1 MKPSTR
7 DWLVSLAE
15 RPGGDIL
22 AVQTLRNAIMAA
34 SVLASAAMVALMGVL
49 ATAHLH
55 PRAFGLVAAIALAAS
70 AAAAVAAM
78 VKMVRAGFE
87 CQMPGA
93 AWDALAHSLVAAL
106 RWITISAILLAA
118 ALAVAALSLMA

>member
-1 MKPSTR
+1 MKPSLR
-7 DWLVSLAE
+7 DWLMGLAN

-55 PRAFGLVAAIALAAS
+55 PRLFGIVAAMALAAS
-70 AAAAVAAM
+70 AAAAVAAI
-78 VKMVRAGFE
+78 VKLARAGFE
-87 CQMPGA
+87 CQMPGT

-106 RWITISAILLAA
+106 RWVSMSAALLAV
-118 ALAVAALSLMA
+118 ALAVAALSLLA

>member
-1 MKPSTR
+1 MKPPLR
-7 DWLVSLAE
+7 DWLVSLAD

-55 PRAFGLVAAIALAAS
+55 PRLFGTVAAIALAGSAS
-70 AAAAVAAM
+70 AAVAAM
-78 VKMVRAGFE
+78 VKLVRAGFE
-87 CQMPGA
+87 CQMPGT
-93 AWDALAHSLVAAL
+93 AWDELAQSVVAAL
-106 RWITISAILLAA
+106 RWVSISAVLLAA
-118 ALAVAALSLMA
+118 ALAVAALSLLA

>member
-1 MKPSTR
+1 MKPSLR
-7 DWLVSLAE
+7 DWLVSLAD

-34 SVLASAAMVALMGVL
+34 SVLA
-49 ATAHLH
+49 TAHLH
-55 PRAFGLVAAIALAAS
+55 PRLFGMVSAIALAAS
-70 AAAAVAAM
+70 TAAAVAAI
-78 VKMVRAGFE
+78 VKLARAGFE

-106 RWITISAILLAA
+106 RWVSVSAALLAI
-118 ALAVAALSLMA
+118 ALAVAALSLLA